1 MASLSPEVTK
11 DILGTKR
18 KASMLNY
25 NPPTHTEPAPKGE
38 DDYMAVAACMRMLEF
53 VLYSNGGMEEHKFTI
68 WSTFKTLHAYHLAF
82 YFILFYFI
90 LFYFIVFPIFF
101 FFFLSFLPSL
111 ITNRYGKIN
120 FLRMFSNPSLKL
132 DLLNFFLDNCNTPKD
147 RNKEY
152 NTKVVSHNKIIQYFF
167 NTNPTTS
174 TRRDDPAPNIEVSLR
189 RAGVG

>member
-82 YFILFYFI
+82 RLAFHLAFYFILFILFYFI
-90 LFYFIVFPIFF
+90 L
-101 FFFLSFLPSL
+101 
-111 ITNRYGKIN
+111 
-120 FLRMFSNPSLKL
+120 
-132 DLLNFFLDNCNTPKD
+132 
-147 RNKEY
+147 
-152 NTKVVSHNKIIQYFF
+152 
-167 NTNPTTS
+167 
-174 TRRDDPAPNIEVSLR
+174 
-189 RAGVG
+189 